1 MSTCCRPGCRPRSA
15 DFFYARGFPGDGFA
29 YPADPAEACDRLAA
43 EGITE
48 AWSLPYARRPGSAAD
63 LNQAMAR
70 FAAAHADGA
79 GVKVI
84 GGCTVHPAD
93 GQPAR
98 LVRTA
103 VEDLGLRVLKL
114 HCSVGD
120 FRPDDRRLDPVWE
133 YVSAVALPVVLHAGH
148 APDGHTEAAELAP
161 VATVARRHPEA
172 RIIIAHCGH
181 AASDVALRL
190 VAEHPGV
197 HADLTPVL
205 HQPVRPPGRAGRG
218 GRQGAVRLGRA
229 QHRADRDRAAGRAGR
244 CGRWP
249 DRSGAGRR
257 IAGGTA
263 LRLLDE
269 VQAYRL
275 ARGRAAQWCLPTEP
289 TSCTASRRITS
300 ERAELIVY
308 ETRCV

>member
-1 MSTCCRPGCRPRSA
+1 VPSPVVDAHTHLLPPRLQA
-15 DFFYARGFPGDGFA
+15 AIRDFFFARGFPGDGFA

-48 AWSLPYARRPGSAAD
+48 AWSLPYARRPGSAAE
-63 LNQAMAR
+63 LNASMAR
-70 FAAAHADGA
+70 FAAAHTDGA
-79 GVKVI
+79 AVTVI

-93 GQPAR
+93 DRPAG
-98 LVRTA
+98 LVRAA

-120 FRPDDRRLDPVWE
+120 FAADDRRLDPVWE

-161 VATVARRHPEA
+161 VAAVARRHPDA

-190 VAEHPGV
+190 VAEHPGL

-205 HQPVRPPGRAGRG
+205 HQPVRPDPAALAAVAGKVLFGSDAPNTGLSVSSLLAGLADADGDG
-218 GRQGAVRLGRA
+218 GLTAA
-229 QHRADRDRAAGRAGR
+229 DRAA
-244 CGRWP
+244 
-249 DRSGAGRR
+249 
-257 IAGGTA
+257 ITGGTA
-263 LRLLDE
+263 QRLIAG
-269 VQAYRL
+269 V
-275 ARGRAAQWCLPTEP
+275 RA
-289 TSCTASRRITS
+289 
-300 ERAELIVY
+300 
-308 ETRCV
+308 

>member
-1 MSTCCRPGCRPRSA
+1 MPSLVVDAHVHLLPPRLQA
-15 DFFYARGFPGDGFA
+15 AIRGFFHARGFPGDGFA

-43 EGITE
+43 EGIGE
-48 AWSLPYARRPGSAAD
+48 VWSLPYARRPGSAAD
-63 LNQAMAR
+63 LNTAMAR
-70 FAAAHADGA
+70 FAAAHAEGA
-79 GVKVI
+79 AVRVI

-93 GQPAR
+93 GDPAS

-120 FRPDDRRLDPVWE
+120 FAPDDRRLDPVWE

-161 VATVARRHPEA
+161 VAAVARRHPAA

-181 AASDVALRL
+181 AASDEALRL

-205 HQPVRPPGRAGRG
+205 HEPVRPAPAQLAALAGKLLFG
-218 GRQGAVRLGRA
+218 SDAPNTGLTVSDLLAGLAGADGEISA
-229 QHRADRDRAAGRAGR
+229 QARAA
-244 CGRWP
+244 
-249 DRSGAGRR
+249 
-257 IAGGTA
+257 ITGGTA
-263 LRLLDE
+263 QRLLSE
-269 VQAYRL
+269 V
-275 ARGRAAQWCLPTEP
+275 RA
-289 TSCTASRRITS
+289 
-300 ERAELIVY
+300 
-308 ETRCV
+308 